1 MKSRRFV
8 VWVIVFGLALS
19 GCGVY
24 MPAGA
29 SASST
34 SGGSDTSSS
43 GTTPTTPSSSSTG
56 GTIVR
61 GGYPPWYNPA
71 TQIRT
76 QMNLIPG
83 G

>member
-1 MKSRRFV
+1 
-8 VWVIVFGLALS
+8 
-19 GCGVY
+19 
-24 MPAGA
+24 
-29 SASST
+29 
-34 SGGSDTSSS
+34 
-43 GTTPTTPSSSSTG
+43 
-56 GTIVR
+56 VR